1 MPEKQR
7 ENYFIL
13 LEIDPKAPWSDEKF
27 EKTLKQK
34 RAEWTAKSK
43 LPRRRGA
50 QYREYL
56 ALVSEIKKIM
66 GDPDQRAKEAEMA
79 KNSQQETPGQVE
91 QEKLIREIDLIS
103 SKGFIKEP
111 EIQGLVRKY
120 QKYVPESFVRDEI
133 NRKNI
138 QINQDV
144 DESSLEN
151 LETLDKT
158 QLKRIKGHL
167 ETLGCQNIYEF
178 LEVSKTTVNSKDIIE
193 KANIKIEESY
203 KSGQQ
208 NTKTEAQRRLGIE
221 SKNIFATEKN
231 RRLYDNYLE
240 LEQYEII
247 KENIQSIA
255 QISDDKIL
263 YAEQFA
269 EILKIAQSSGIE
281 NVEKARKVIIKY
293 AKEKNLSPEVIDIE
307 IFKQKISCPQ
317 CNTINDRSQQKCSN
331 CGCSL
336 RIQCP
341 SCNLVSAITDKACSQ
356 CSFPIGNEPNVRNY
370 LKEARRLIDDKL
382 YEEGLTYLSFAR
394 QEWSTIPPRPLNDDL
409 SKAIANYSREI
420 EDIKQKQI
428 TLHKQL
434 QKQLQNA
441 IDDSCYYEA
450 RSLVKQIQ
458 IEVSGINTEK
468 EEKLIEAKIQE
479 TEIELRRAR
488 DIERQGK
495 NPINAYKKVLW
506 ICKDFKQAKD
516 ALDKIYFNKTRRK
529 ILRLG
534 GLAGGGFA
542 VAVLTRDLWGQ
553 LFSKTV
559 STSQPILILGGLA
572 GGGFVAGVLTRDL
585 WGQLFS
591 KTFSTFQP
599 QFTIQTFTTVRV
611 NSRGHIIS
619 RSEGKAEVMTENIGN
634 GVSLEM
640 VKIPGG
646 RFLMGSPKTE
656 AERYDYEGPQHY
668 VNVPEFFMG
677 KYPVTQAQWQAVMG
691 NNPSYFK
698 GKNRPVERVIWNNA
712 TKFCQ
717 KLSKKTGRDYRLPSE
732 AEWEYACRAGTKTR
746 FYFGETINTDLANY
760 SGTDNKACGWS
771 GSYRREPKGEYRKQT
786 TDVGD
791 FPPNS
796 FGLYDMHGNVWEWCA
811 DEWHDNYDGAP
822 TDGSVWLDGNQCSPL
837 RGGSWSNYPNDCRS
851 AVRSLH
857 IRHEIRRDIHYGFS
871 GFRVVCDG
879 GRTL

>member
-27 EKTLKQK
+27 EKTLIQK
-34 RAEWTAKSK
+34 RADWSAKSK
-43 LPRRRGA
+43 LPGRKGA
-50 QYREYL
+50 QYQEYL
-56 ALVSEIKKIM
+56 ALVSEIQKIM
-66 GDPDQRAKEAEMA
+66 RDPGQRAKEAEMA
-79 KNSQQETPGQVE
+79 KTSQQETPGKVE
-91 QEKLIREIDLIS
+91 QEKLIEKIDLIS
-103 SKGFIKEP
+103 SKGFIEER
-111 EIQGLVRKY
+111 EIQWLVREY
-120 QKYVPESFVRDEI
+120 QKFVPESFIRTEI
-133 NRKNI
+133 NRRNI
-138 QINQDV
+138 QINQITQDV
-144 DESSLEN
+144 DESNLEN
-151 LETLDKT
+151 LETLKET

-167 ETLGCQNIYEF
+167 ETLGYKNIYDF
-178 LEVSKTTVNSKDIIE
+178 LELSKTTAKNKLFDKAQEKYEKSQSGRKDTI
-193 KANIKIEESY
+193 
-203 KSGQQ
+203 
-208 NTKTEAQRRLGIE
+208 TDAQRGLGIE
-221 SKNIFATEKN
+221 SKNIFATEKT
-231 RRLYDNYLE
+231 RRLYDNSLE
-240 LEQYEII
+240 VEQYEII
-247 KENIQSIA
+247 KEKIQSIA
-255 QISDDKIL
+255 QSSSDKIL

-269 EILKIAQSSGIE
+269 EILKKAQSSGIE
-281 NVEKARKVIIKY
+281 NVEKAKKVIIKY
-293 AKEKNLSPEVIDIE
+293 AKEKNLLLEVPDIE

-370 LKEARRLIDDKL
+370 LKEARKLIDDKQ
-382 YEEGLTYLSFAR
+382 YEEGLTYLNFAR

-409 SKAIANYSREI
+409 SRAIANYSREI
-420 EDIKQKQI
+420 EHIKQKQI

-479 TEIELRRAR
+479 TETELWKAR
-488 DIERQGK
+488 NLERQGK
-495 NPINAYKKVLW
+495 NPIDAYKKVLW

-529 ILRLG
+529 ILTLG
-534 GLAGGGFA
+534 GLAGSGFA
-542 VAVLTRDLWGQ
+542 LAVLTRDLWEQLFSKIISTSQPILILGGLAGSGLVVAVLTRDLWGQ
-553 LFSKTV
+553 LFSKII
-559 STSQPILILGGLA
+559 STSE
-572 GGGFVAGVLTRDL
+572 
-585 WGQLFS
+585 
-591 KTFSTFQP
+591 P
-599 QFTIQTFTTVRV
+599 QFTIQTFATVRV
-611 NSRGHIIS
+611 NSRGDIIR

-646 RFLMGSPKTE
+646 RFLMGSPETE
-656 AERYDYEGPQHY
+656 AKRDDDEGPQHY

-698 GKNRPVERVIWNNA
+698 GKNRPVEKVSWNEA

-732 AEWEYACRAGTKTR
+732 AEWEYACRAGTKTP

-760 SGTDNKACGWS
+760 RGTDFEAYGWS
-771 GSYRREPKGEYRKQT
+771 GSYGRGPKGEYRKQT

-796 FGLYDMHGNVWEWCA
+796 FGLYDMHGNVCEWCA
-811 DEWHDNYDGAP
+811 DESHDNYDGAP
-822 TDGSVWLDGNQCSPL
+822 TDGSVWLDGDKDRSPL
-837 RGGSWSNYPNDCRS
+837 RGGSWDSDPDICRS
-851 AVRSLH
+851 AYRVNFD
-857 IRHEIRRDIHYGFS
+857 RRDVPYYIT